1 MSFAPPPKIRWAIFI
16 AIALLALVIRLP
28 QLGERPMHTDEA
40 VNAFTT
46 GNLLA
51 GEAFKY
57 DPQDRHG
64 PALFLVAK
72 PIAQLCGA
80 KNFSDLTETQLRL
93 TPVIVG
99 GVMILLFG
107 LAANAFGFIPCLVA
121 ALLFAVAPLPVYYN
135 RYFIHETLFLAATFG
150 LILAG
155 WQMLKRNSLGFAAL
169 TGLCAALML
178 ACKETAVIHFFA
190 LACAGFAV
198 GLASSRKNFPAPKI
212 ILTSIATFIIAT
224 VLLFTWFGQNW
235 SALTDLFH
243 AVSRFTAR
251 AGGEGHAKPFTYY
264 FQLLDPL
271 FVLWLVVTAGIYG
284 VLCDLA
290 SGMNRTR
297 LALLI
302 YGVTILLLYSAIPY
316 KQPWLALNLWL
327 PLALVCGFGV
337 EIFWGMAKTSAGR
350 WGIAIAGIFLLSTL
364 GSETQKLAF
373 QIPSDEKN
381 PLAYAHT
388 TSDILG
394 LPAKLE
400 EICRERNLTQPRIAV
415 VMKDTWPLPWYLRKF
430 SKVGYWQ
437 PEGEIGDANFFIT
450 GSDTPTHLT
459 ERLKDF
465 RPEFFGVRP
474 NVLVVLWVPPTKPVA
489 P

>member
-1 MSFAPPPKIRWAIFI
+1 MSFAPTKQIRWASFL

-40 VNAFTT
+40 VNAYTT

-72 PIAQLCGA
+72 PVAQFCGA
-80 KNFSDLTETQLRL
+80 KNFSELTETQLRL
-93 TPVIVG
+93 TPVIAG
-99 GVMILLFG
+99 CVMILLLG
-107 LAANAFGFIPCLVA
+107 LAVELFGFIPCLVA

-169 TGLCAALML
+169 TGFCTAMML

-212 ILTSIATFIIAT
+212 ILTSVATFIIT
-224 VLLFTWFGQNW
+224 IILLFTWFGQNW

-243 AVSRFTAR
+243 AISRFTAR

-264 FQLLDPL
+264 LQLLDPL
-271 FVLWLVVTAGIYG
+271 FVLWLVVAAGIYG

-290 SGMNRTR
+290 SGANRAR

-350 WGIAIAGIFLLSTL
+350 WGISIAGIFLLSTL

-373 QIPSDEKN
+373 QTSADEKN
-381 PLAYAHT
+381 PFAYAHT
-388 TSDILG
+388 TPDILG
-394 LPAKLE
+394 LPVKLE
-400 EICRERNLTQPRIAV
+400 ELCRERNIPQPRIAV
-415 VMKDTWPLPWYLRKF
+415 VMEDAWPLPWYLRKF

-437 PEGEIGDANFFIT
+437 PEAEVRSADFFIT
-450 GSDTPTHLT
+450 SSDTPTNLT
-459 ERLKDF
+459 ERLKDY
-465 RPEFFGVRP
+465 RPDFFSVRP
-474 NVLVVLWVPPTKPVA
+474 NVLVILWTPPAKNVTP
-489 P
+489 